1 MVKKQGDVNLK
12 ATIPDK
18 DNARSKA
25 TEECDVLQLFLWHHN
40 NDARRTR
47 EIKSNIAMAQAA
59 FNKKAIFASQ
69 LDLNLRKKL
78 VKWYLEHFF
87 SISLKV

>member
-12 ATIPDK
+12 TTIPDK

-25 TEECDVLQLFLWHHN
+25 TEECDLLQLFMWHHN
-40 NDARRTR
+40 IDARRTR
-47 EIKSNIAMAQAA
+47 EIKSKIAMVQAA

-87 SISLKV
+87 YLTES